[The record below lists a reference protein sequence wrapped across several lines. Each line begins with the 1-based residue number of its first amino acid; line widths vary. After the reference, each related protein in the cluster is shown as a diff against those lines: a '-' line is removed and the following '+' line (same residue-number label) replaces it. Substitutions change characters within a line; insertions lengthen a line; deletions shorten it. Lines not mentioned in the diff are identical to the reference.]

1 MHEFFGNPETNID
14 MILSIFVY
22 GTLKRGQCRGAM
34 WPVEPQEVST
44 VYTHG
49 TLFDRQDY
57 PAMTSGT
64 DRVAGERWD
73 FRPEQIPRVLD
84 VLDAI
89 EGANQPGLPDLYR
102 RVIVGTWELF
112 QDAEACPEK
121 GRSRAAYTYHYCREP
136 LDDGFTR
143 VVSDQSL
150 GERGISCVCWPT
162 IPRS

>member
-1 MHEFFGNPETNID
+1 
-14 MILSIFVY
+14 MISSIFVY

-34 WPVEPQEVST
+34 WPVEPLQVSD

-49 TLFDRQDY
+49 TLFDRHDY

-73 FRPEQIPRVLD
+73 FHPEQIPRVLE

-102 RVIVGTWELF
+102 RVVVATWELF
-112 QDAEACPEK
+112 QDAEAYPEK

-136 LDDGFTR
+136 LDEGFTR
-143 VVSDQSL
+143 VLPEPSQDQHA
-150 GERGISCVCWPT
+150 ESCVCWPAS
-162 IPRS
+162 PLC